1 MPLTQERIKV
11 KEIIT
16 IDPLHMTYIKGDN
29 VKVSPFNR
37 LIIYENSIVYENKI
51 SNFLFYV
58 HELDYSLC

>member
-37 LIIYENSIVYENKI
+37 LIIDENSIVYENEI

>member
-37 LIIYENSIVYENKI
+37 LIIDENSIVYENEI

-58 HELDYSLC
+58 HEL

>member
-58 HELDYSLC
+58 HEL